1 MPNRLPARRRPLT
14 PKRTTP
20 SPVDGTVRS
29 RRHAWYEAGTAPLRT
44 KTRDGHMVTTGRLA
58 VPHDVK
64 LAMPRGFAPKLDE
77 LDEFN
82 ERKYEDVP
90 VRWFKEHEDEL
101 LTIVR
106 THISPVGFGTPPI
119 GCTFR
124 AKLALQKWML
134 GRLENERMGAD
145 GE

>member
-1 MPNRLPARRRPLT
+1 
-14 PKRTTP
+14 
-20 SPVDGTVRS
+20 
-29 RRHAWYEAGTAPLRT
+29 
-44 KTRDGHMVTTGRLA
+44 MVTTGRLA

-77 LDEFN
+77 LDEFD

-101 LTIVR
+101 LKIVR
-106 THISPVGFGTPPI
+106 VHISPVGFGTPPI

-134 GRLENERMGAD
+134 SRLENERSSAD

>member
-1 MPNRLPARRRPLT
+1 
-14 PKRTTP
+14 
-20 SPVDGTVRS
+20 
-29 RRHAWYEAGTAPLRT
+29 
-44 KTRDGHMVTTGRLA
+44 MVTTGRLA
-58 VPHDVK
+58 VPNDVK
-64 LAMPRGFAPKLDE
+64 LAMPRGFAPQLDE
-77 LDEFN
+77 LDEHD